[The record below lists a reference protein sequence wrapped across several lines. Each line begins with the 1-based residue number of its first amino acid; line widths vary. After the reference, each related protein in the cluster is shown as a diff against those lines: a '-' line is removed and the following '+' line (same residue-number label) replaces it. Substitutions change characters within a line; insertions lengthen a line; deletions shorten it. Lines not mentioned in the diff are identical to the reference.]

1 MSPPWLSAGMYEGI
15 QGGPAARLSAIPGA
29 QCAARRGDADGAGTT
44 RFGVP
49 AIHLHADSLPIPG
62 PVERRTGTRCQCL
75 AAGDEH
81 GAAGARGTRSRD
93 EASQRVVG
101 TVA

>member
-1 MSPPWLSAGMYEGI
+1 MYEGN

-29 QCAARRGDADGAGTT
+29 QRAARGDDADGAGTT

-62 PVERRTGTRCQCL
+62 PVERRTGARCQCL

-81 GAAGARGTRSRD
+81 GAAWARGTRAGD
-93 EASQRVVG
+93 ETGQRVVG
-101 TVA
+101 TVAAGRADP